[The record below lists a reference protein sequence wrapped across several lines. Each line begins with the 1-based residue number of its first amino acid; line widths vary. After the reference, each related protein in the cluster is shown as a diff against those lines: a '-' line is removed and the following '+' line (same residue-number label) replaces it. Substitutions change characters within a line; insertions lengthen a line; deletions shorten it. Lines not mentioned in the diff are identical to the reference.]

1 MRPTSRERVCPTH
14 SQFHNNVE
22 CPCQHIQYTGRN
34 AKCTLVAPPRTI
46 LELAGRSAPQRA
58 GETAPMYLY
67 YPPVPTSVYPN
78 HCRPRC
84 IRATPLWTVNWTQ
97 GVKTAVRET
106 PYRAWGW
113 RRDLDKIFEIGKG
126 FVGLL
131 ETDLRNCST
140 TKCFKRGK
148 R

>member
-1 MRPTSRERVCPTH
+1 MY
-14 SQFHNNVE
+14 
-22 CPCQHIQYTGRN
+22 IGR
-34 AKCTLVAPPRTI
+34 
-46 LELAGRSAPQRA
+46 APQDNIRIGRA
-58 GETAPMYLY
+58 VGTAEGGETAPM

-126 FVGLL
+126 FVGL
-131 ETDLRNCST
+131 
-140 TKCFKRGK
+140 
-148 R
+148 